1 MSTDTDVVDL
11 LLQQHGRIRAMFDRV
26 EEAPTPEH
34 QQVAFAELRR
44 FLAVHETAEEM
55 VVHPWVR
62 GQGKDGVVDERLLE
76 ERQAKEVLSALDG
89 MDVRDPAFDGQF
101 RSLKAL
107 VLAHA
112 VNEEKEEFPFL
123 RDLADERK
131 LALMAQAVR
140 AAEAIAPT
148 HPHPG
153 VESATSNLV
162 LGPIAS
168 VVDRTRDAISA
179 VLDRPR

>member
-1 MSTDTDVVDL
+1 MSTDADVVDL

-76 ERQAKEVLSALDG
+76 ERQAKEVLATLDG
-89 MDVRDPAFDGQF
+89 MDVRDPAFEGQF

-123 RDLADERK
+123 RELGDERK

-153 VESATSNLV
+153 VESATSNMV

-179 VLDRPR
+179 VLGR